1 MIVHFLDHPPH
12 TSGGLSSRIWGQD
25 YLTSKTTVE
34 AARKLYGPILRDQRQ
49 VGKSVQLLKS
59 DTLYS

>member
-1 MIVHFLDHPPH
+1 MIVHFLDYSSH

-49 VGKSVQLLKS
+49 VGKASS
-59 DTLYS
+59 Y